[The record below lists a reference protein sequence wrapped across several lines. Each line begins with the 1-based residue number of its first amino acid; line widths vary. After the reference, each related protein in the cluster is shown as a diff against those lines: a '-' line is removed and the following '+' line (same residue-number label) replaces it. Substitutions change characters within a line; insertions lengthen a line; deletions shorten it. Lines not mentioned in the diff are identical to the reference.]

1 MLAKEFI
8 LKRRKDIE
16 LVMKKG
22 YIHQTPLFG
31 ILVYDGKEVVDK
43 RFGFI
48 ISKKIS
54 KRAVDRNRIK
64 RLLTEAVRKNI
75 DKFEDKKWVVFLAKK
90 SLLGLKYEEVEK
102 EILKIKTLP

>member
-1 MLAKEFI
+1 MLGKELI

-22 YIHQTPLFG
+22 YMHQTPLFG
-31 ILVYDGKEVVDK
+31 MLVYSGKEAINK

-48 ISKKIS
+48 TSKKIS

-64 RLLTEAVRKNI
+64 RLLTEAVRRNI

-90 SLLGLKYEEVEK
+90 GLLGLKYEEVEK
-102 EILKIKTLP
+102 EITRFRI

>member
-90 SLLGLKYEEVEK
+90 SLLGLKYEEVER
-102 EILKIKTLP
+102 EITRFRI

>member
-22 YIHQTPLFG
+22 HMHQTSLFG
-31 ILVYDGKEVVDK
+31 MLVYSGKEVSDK

-64 RLLTEAVRKNI
+64 RLLTEAVRRNI
-75 DKFEDKKWVVFLAKK
+75 DKFSDKKWVVFLAKK
-90 SLLGLKYEEVEK
+90 SLLWLKYEDVEK
-102 EILKIKTLP
+102 EITRFRI